1 MPFVV
6 AIVGRPNVGK
16 SSLFNRIVG
25 ERISITNDEEGV
37 TRDRIYAKAEWL
49 TKTFNVIDTGGIDI
63 IDVPFLSQIKE
74 QVNLAMDEAD
84 LIIFLT
90 DGKVGITDGDNYIAN
105 LLYQTKKPVILAVNK
120 IDDVNQMHNIY
131 DFYQLGFDDPIAV
144 STNHGI
150 GIGDLLDKIIYQMGD
165 HDEVVVDDS
174 IKFSIIGR
182 PNVGKSSLTNSILG
196 ENRVIVSEISGTTT
210 DAIDSKFEFNNKKYT
225 AIDTAGIKKRGRIYE
240 STDKYSVI
248 RTINA
253 IEKSDVVLLV
263 LDGAEGIVEQD
274 KNVAGYAIDA
284 NKAIIIVVN
293 KWDLVDKDDKTMHKM
308 VKHIKDEFPF
318 LDYAEIVFTSALKNQ
333 RITTI
338 FPAID
343 LAYENYTKE
352 VKTSILNQILQEA
365 LAMNPTPTHNK
376 GKASFSYI
384 TQVNNK
390 PPTFLLFV
398 NNPNYV
404 HFSYLRYLN
413 NQLRNSI
420 DFTGTP
426 IKLVLRKKE
435 EEWK

>member
-25 ERISITNDEEGV
+25 ERISITDDVEGV

-49 TKTFNVIDTGGIDI
+49 TKSFNVIDTGGIDI
-63 IDVPFLSQIKE
+63 IDLPFLRQIKE

-90 DGKVGITDGDNYIAN
+90 DSKTGVTEGDTYIAN

-120 IDDVNQMHNIY
+120 VDDINQMSNIY

-144 STNHGI
+144 STQHGI
-150 GIGDLLDKIIYQMGD
+150 GMGDLLDKVIEKMGD
-165 HDEVVVDDS
+165 HDTPVVDDS
-174 IKFSIIGR
+174 IKFAIIGR

-210 DAIDSKFEFNNKKYT
+210 DAIDTKFEYNGKKYT

-240 STDKYSVI
+240 STDRYSVI
-248 RTINA
+248 RSVRA
-253 IEKSDVVLLV
+253 IENADVVLLV
-263 LDGAEGIVEQD
+263 IDGEEGIVEQD
-274 KNVAGYAIDA
+274 KNVVGYAMEA
-284 NKAIIIVVN
+284 NKAVIIVVN
-293 KWDLVDKDDKTMHKM
+293 KWDLVVKDDKTMQQF
-308 VKHIKDEFPF
+308 VKRIRDEFPF
-318 LDYAEIVFTSALKNQ
+318 LDYAEIVFTSALKNE
-333 RITTI
+333 RIKTL

-343 LAYENYTKE
+343 KAYENFNKE
-352 VKTSILNQILQEA
+352 IKTSVLNEILQEA

-376 GKASFSYI
+376 GKATFSYI
-384 TQVNNK
+384 TQVNTK

-398 NNPNYV
+398 NNEKFV
-404 HFSYLRYLN
+404 HFSYMRYLN
-413 NQLRNSI
+413 NQIRNKI

-435 EEWK
+435 EL

>member
-90 DGKVGITDGDNYIAN
+90 DGKTGITNGDNYIAN
-105 LLYQTKKPVILAVNK
+105 LLYQTKKPVVLAVNK

-131 DFYQLGFDDPIAV
+131 DFYQLGFEDPIAV
-144 STNHGI
+144 STHHGI
-150 GIGDLLDKIIYQMGD
+150 GIGDLLDKVISQMSD
-165 HDEVVVDDS
+165 HDEVVEDDS

-210 DAIDSKFEFNNKKYT
+210 DAIDSKFTFNDKKYT

-274 KNVAGYAIDA
+274 KNVAGYAMDA
-284 NKAIIIVVN
+284 NKAMIIVVN
-293 KWDLVDKDDKTMHKM
+293 KWDIVEKDDKTMSKM
-308 VKHIKDEFPF
+308 VKHIRDEFPF

-343 LAYENYTKE
+343 LAHNNYTKDI
-352 VKTSILNQILQEA
+352 KTSVLNQILQEA

-413 NQLRNSI
+413 NQFRSAI

-435 EEWK
+435 DE

>member
-435 EEWK
+435 EE

>member
-293 KWDLVDKDDKTMHKM
+293 KWDIVEKDDKTMHKM

-338 FPAID
+338 FPEID
-343 LAYENYTKE
+343 LAHNNYTKDI
-352 VKTSILNQILQEA
+352 KTSVLNQILQEA

-413 NQLRNSI
+413 NQFRSAI

-435 EEWK
+435 DE

>member
-293 KWDLVDKDDKTMHKM
+293 KWDIVEKDDKTMHKM

-435 EEWK
+435 EE

>member
-426 IKLVLRKKE
+426 IHLIKRARK
-435 EEWK
+435 